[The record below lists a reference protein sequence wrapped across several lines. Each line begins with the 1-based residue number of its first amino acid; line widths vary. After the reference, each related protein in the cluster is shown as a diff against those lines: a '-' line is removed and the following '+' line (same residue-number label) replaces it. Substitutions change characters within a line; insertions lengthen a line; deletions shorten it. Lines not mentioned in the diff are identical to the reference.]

1 MLVYALPTNNW
12 NERGDINL
20 QMNGINF
27 AKDTT
32 NTNDLYN
39 SGKTKK
45 ERKES
50 ITLIREEKKRA
61 L

>member
-32 NTNDLYN
+32 NTNDWYN
-39 SGKTKK
+39 SGRTKK

-50 ITLIREEKKRA
+50 IALIREEKKRA